1 MKIIRRQ
8 TIYLLTFSLCFTLS
22 SLTFSNAADTPNGKC
37 STLGKTVLIKG
48 VKYLCSKSGKNQIW
62 IKAIVLS
69 AEDAKLEAL
78 YNDIKLKMDRSDPK
92 FDMSINIDPQL
103 SKSSWSKD
111 SVASIGSAT
120 KLLQAMGVKT
130 STPMKIY
137 ISWGMEYLDE
147 YLPDYCKFSAGGGS
161 CGQTGIIFADLK
173 WFATSWGYG
182 GTEKPYKSEMDKFT
196 ISANLPHEIA
206 HFGHSEVAM
215 AIGNSDYW
223 KYIPPW
229 LREGGAEYFK
239 LLSTAYDRKVTYK
252 SLHDLYLLNG
262 GDRCTNISL
271 SQMTEQDSKTDGCE
285 YGKGLFAT
293 EYLVLKTG
301 RADAPFLMNQK
312 TGTDTATIFK
322 SAYGFSL
329 NDFNKEADTYY
340 LKLISGKK

>member
-1 MKIIRRQ
+1 MRIIRCR
-8 TIYLLTFSLCFTLS
+8 TVYLLVFSLFFIFS
-22 SLTFSNAADTPNGKC
+22 SSTFSNAADVPNGKC
-37 STLGKTVLIKG
+37 STLGKTATIKG

-62 IKAIVLS
+62 IKAVALS
-69 AEDAKLEAL
+69 AEDAKLESL
-78 YNDIKLKMDRSDPK
+78 YSEVKLKMDKSDPK
-92 FDMSINIDPQL
+92 FDISINIDPQL
-103 SKSSWSKD
+103 SKSNWSKD

-137 ISWGMEYLDE
+137 ISWGMEYLDK

-196 ISANLPHEIA
+196 ISANLPHEMG

-215 AIGNSDYW
+215 AIGNADYW

-239 LLSTAYDRKVTYK
+239 LLSSAYDRKVTYK

-312 TGTDTATIFK
+312 AGTDTATIFK

-329 NDFNKEADTYY
+329 SDFNKEADAYY

>member
-1 MKIIRRQ
+1 M
-8 TIYLLTFSLCFTLS
+8 LAFSLFFAFS
-22 SLTFSNAADTPNGKC
+22 SSTFSNAANVPNGKC
-37 STLGKTVLIKG
+37 PTLGKNATING
-48 VKYLCSKSGKNQIW
+48 SKYICSKSGKNQIW
-62 IKAIVLS
+62 IKVAVLS
-69 AEDAKLEAL
+69 AEDVKLEAL
-78 YNDIKLKMDRSDPK
+78 YDDIKLKMNKSDPK
-92 FDMSINIDPQL
+92 FEISINIDPQL
-103 SKSSWSKD
+103 SKSSWSND
-111 SVASIGSAT
+111 SVASIDSAT

-137 ISWGMEYLDE
+137 ISWGMKYLDK

-182 GTEKPYKSEMDKFT
+182 GIEKPYKSEMDKFT
-196 ISANLPHEIA
+196 ISANLPHEMG

-215 AIGNSDYW
+215 AIGNFDYW

-239 LLSTAYDRKVTYK
+239 LISTAYDRKATYK

-262 GDRCTNISL
+262 GDRCVNFSL
-271 SQMTEQDSKTDGCE
+271 AQMTEQDSKSDGCE

-312 TGTDTATIFK
+312 AGTDAATIFK

-329 NDFNKEADTYY
+329 SDFNKEADSYY